1 MFIYKGKRDRRN
13 NGVEIVV
20 ESMNN
25 RWKKVLEA
33 MGSSGIR
40 MQSGKEQRRTDSV
53 VISGC
58 ARTGSCGDSGPVA
71 PIFSEKKGLT
81 SGDNTE
87 ENGSYSEWS
96 WKGAE

>member
-1 MFIYKGKRDRRN
+1 MFIYQGKRDGRN

-33 MGSSGIR
+33 MGNSGIR
-40 MQSGKEQRRTDSV
+40 MQGGEEQRRTDSV

-58 ARTGSCGDSGPVA
+58 ARTGSCGDSAQCPR
-71 PIFSEKKGLT
+71 FSQRRRG
-81 SGDNTE
+81 
-87 ENGSYSEWS
+87 
-96 WKGAE
+96 